1 MKPKFAAPP
10 QYEEGDDVLL
20 NHDDA
25 VRDAVDEKMRRREEI
40 KWKEQILG

>member
-1 MKPKFAAPP
+1 MWLVRGE
-10 QYEEGDDVLL
+10 YEEGDDVIF